1 MPDALARLETL
12 VAMSGLSIPHEA
24 VRKQISSAINVIIQ
38 VARLGDGS
46 RKLVSIQE
54 ITGMEGNVV
63 TMQELL
69 KYEQTGVTES
79 GAVKGRFTSSGIRP
93 KFAEKFAALGI
104 ELPRPLFD
112 PPGNVRGLK

>member
-1 MPDALARLETL
+1 
-12 VAMSGLSIPHEA
+12 
-24 VRKQISSAINVIIQ
+24 
-38 VARLGDGS
+38 
-46 RKLVSIQE
+46 
-54 ITGMEGNVV
+54 
-63 TMQELL
+63 
-69 KYEQTGVTES
+69 VTES